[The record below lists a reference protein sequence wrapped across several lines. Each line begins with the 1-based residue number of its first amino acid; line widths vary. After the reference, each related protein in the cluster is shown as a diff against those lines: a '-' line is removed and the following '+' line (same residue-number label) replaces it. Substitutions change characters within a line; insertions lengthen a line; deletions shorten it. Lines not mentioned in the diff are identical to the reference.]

1 MTLSGNSLSETADR
15 LVHAF
20 FVQSRHLKPS
30 FCCFILLVLT
40 SGLFDAADAD
50 RLPSTVPEV
59 QKFSID
65 TQIEATGLL
74 DDSTRMDWVTV
85 KNGST
90 TDTTIGKSEIISSVV
105 SHESLLSNGGTIN
118 GVQNT
123 GFDSS
128 NKQDSSFNLESE
140 KVMTYSGSDGS
151 HLVGSDYLLLD
162 VNGNYTSNSTESVMC
177 VFSEDEYLI
186 PNPAFSNYVEA
197 QGSLINF
204 NSGKVS
210 TKEQVRAVG
219 SKISTSAGLLYM
231 VAVSP
236 DTSSGEEFAEG
247 TVKTKFAGSINDAR
261 DKKTTTSS
269 KSKNK
274 NPYANDWNKTAA
286 TNTWKDETEVTG
298 SISILQKSFGYKS
311 GLKI

>member
-1 MTLSGNSLSETADR
+1 MALSDNSPSGTAER
-15 LVHAF
+15 VVHAF
-20 FVQSRHLKPS
+20 SVQSRHLKPS
-30 FCCFILLVLT
+30 LCCLFLLVLI
-40 SGLFDAADAD
+40 SGLFGAADAD
-50 RLPSTVPEV
+50 RLPSTVSEV

-65 TQIEATGLL
+65 TQIDVTGLL

-90 TDTTIGKSEIISSVV
+90 TDTTIGKGEIISSVV
-105 SHESLLSNGGTIN
+105 YHESLLSNGGLIN
-118 GVQNT
+118 GVKNT

-140 KVMTYSGSDGS
+140 KVMTYAGSDGS
-151 HLVGSDYLLLD
+151 HLVGDDYLLLD
-162 VNGNYTSNSTESVMC
+162 VNGNYTSNSTESVRC

-204 NSGKVS
+204 NSGKFS
-210 TKEQVRAVG
+210 TKEQIRAVG
-219 SKISTSAGLLYM
+219 SKISTSAGLSYQL
-231 VAVSP
+231 AVSP
-236 DTSSGEEFAEG
+236 DTSSGESYAEG
-247 TVKTKFAGSINDAR
+247 TVKTGFAGSINEAR

-269 KSKNK
+269 RNKSK

-298 SISILQKSFGYKS
+298 SISMMQKSFGYKS

>member
-1 MTLSGNSLSETADR
+1 MTLSDNSPSGTAER

-20 FVQSRHLKPS
+20 SRWNSYMRPF
-30 FCCFILLVLT
+30 FCCFILLVL
-40 SGLFDAADAD
+40 SPGLSSTVDAD
-50 RLPSTVPEV
+50 RLPSTVPEI

-74 DDSTRMDWVTV
+74 DDSTWMDWVTV

-105 SHESLLSNGGTIN
+105 YHESLLSNGGLIN
-118 GVQNT
+118 GVKNT

-140 KVMTYSGSDGS
+140 KVMTYAGSDGS
-151 HLVGSDYLLLD
+151 HLVGDDYLLLD
-162 VNGNYTSNSTESVMC
+162 VNGNYTSNSTDSVRC
-177 VFSEDEYLI
+177 VFSEDDYLI

-204 NSGKVS
+204 NSGKIS

-219 SKISTSAGLLYM
+219 SKISTSAGLSYL

-236 DTSSGEEFAEG
+236 DTSSGESYANG
-247 TVKTKFAGSINDAR
+247 TVKTRFAGSINEAR

-269 KSKNK
+269 RSKTK

-298 SISILQKSFGYKS
+298 SISMMQKSFGYTS

>member
-1 MTLSGNSLSETADR
+1 MTLSDNSPSGTAEQ

-20 FVQSRHLKPS
+20 SVQSRHLKPS
-30 FCCFILLVLT
+30 ICCLILLMLT
-40 SGLFDAADAD
+40 SGLFGAADAD
-50 RLPSTVPEV
+50 RLPSTVPEI

-65 TQIEATGLL
+65 TQIDATGLL
-74 DDSTRMDWVTV
+74 DDSTWMDWVTV

-105 SHESLLSNGGTIN
+105 YHESLLSNGGLIN
-118 GVQNT
+118 GVKNT

-140 KVMTYSGSDGS
+140 KVMTYAGSDGS

-177 VFSEDEYLI
+177 VFSENDYLI

-204 NSGKVS
+204 NNGKVS

-219 SKISTSAGLLYM
+219 SKISTSAGLSYQL
-231 VAVSP
+231 AVSP
-236 DTSSGEEFAEG
+236 DTSSGESYAEG
-247 TVKTKFAGSINDAR
+247 TVKTRFTGSINEAR

-269 KSKNK
+269 RSKSK

-298 SISILQKSFGYKS
+298 SISMMKKSFGYKS